1 MMFKSKII
9 AIPGGS
15 GSWGRELTRQLLQQ
29 NPRKIIIYSRGE
41 ISQVDMK
48 RKFNDKRLQFIIG
61 DVRDAHAVDK
71 MCSMNVDYVFSCAAL
86 KHVPVCE
93 SQPMEAVYTN
103 ILGIENV
110 ITSSIKYG
118 VKKFI
123 EVTTDK
129 TVDPRSLYGMTK
141 KIGDA
146 LVIQANALTDDTDFI
161 CVRSGNVL
169 GTNGSIVPY
178 AIEQIKTR
186 NKVMITDER
195 MTRFFLTLPQA
206 VHLLFYAAETGVGGE
221 TFVMNM
227 PSFYIKDLLEI
238 LVDVYGNESTV
249 IEKIGAMEGEKIHEA
264 LISEQEACHAYV
276 VNDDYSVIYP
286 QTDTGR
292 VYDRTRTVV
301 RRGLTSEHNLKSRD
315 YLWQILREGGYI

>member
-1 MMFKSKII
+1 MFQGKNILI
-9 AIPGGS
+9 AGGS
-15 GSWGRELTRQLLQQ
+15 GSWGRELTRQLLEQ
-29 NPRKIIIYSRGE
+29 NPRKVIIYSRGE
-41 ISQVDMK
+41 ISQVDMR

-61 DVRDAHAVDK
+61 DIRDAHAVDK
-71 MCSMNVDYVFSCAAL
+71 ACSMNVDYVFSCAAL

-93 SQPMEAVYTN
+93 AQPLEAVRTN
-103 ILGIENV
+103 ILGIENL

-129 TVDPRSLYGMTK
+129 TVEPRSLYGMTK

-146 LVIQANALTDDTDFI
+146 LVIQANALTGDTDFI

-186 NKVMITDER
+186 NKVQITDER

-206 VHLLFYAAETGVGGE
+206 VHLLFYAVEAGVGGE

-227 PSFYIKDLLEI
+227 PSFYIRDLLDI
-238 LVDVYGNESTV
+238 LVGYYGNEDTL
-249 IEKIGAMEGEKIHEA
+249 IERIGAMEGEKIHEA
-264 LISEQEACHAYV
+264 LISEQEAYHAYV

-286 QTDTGR
+286 QIETN
-292 VYDRTRTVV
+292 RTYNRA
-301 RRGLTSEHNLKSRD
+301 RRLMDGGLTSEHNLKD
-315 YLWQILREGGYI
+315 KEFLMGVLREGGYI

>member
-1 MMFKSKII
+1 MFYGKTI

-15 GSWGRELTRQLLQQ
+15 GSWGRELTRQLLERG
-29 NPRKIIIYSRGE
+29 PKRIIIYSRGE

-71 MCSMNVDYVFSCAAL
+71 MCSMNVDYIFSCAAL

-93 SQPMEAVYTN
+93 AQPMEAVYTN

-110 ITSSIKYG
+110 ITSAIKYG

-129 TVDPRSLYGMTK
+129 TVDPHSLYGMTK

-146 LVIQANALTDDTDFI
+146 LVIHANALTDDTDFI

-169 GTNGSIVPY
+169 GTNGSILPY

-186 NKVMITDER
+186 NKVHITDER

-206 VHLLFYAAETGVGGE
+206 VHLLFYAAEDGVGGE

-227 PSFYIKDLLEI
+227 PSFYIKDLLDI
-238 LVDVYGNESTV
+238 LVEVYGNESTI

-264 LISEQEACHAYV
+264 LISEQEAHHAYV

-286 QTDTGR
+286 QSDTNR
-292 VYDRTRTVV
+292 VYDRTREMVKH
-301 RRGLTSEHNLKSRD
+301 GLTSEHNLKNKD
-315 YLWQILREGGYI
+315 FLWQILRKGGYI